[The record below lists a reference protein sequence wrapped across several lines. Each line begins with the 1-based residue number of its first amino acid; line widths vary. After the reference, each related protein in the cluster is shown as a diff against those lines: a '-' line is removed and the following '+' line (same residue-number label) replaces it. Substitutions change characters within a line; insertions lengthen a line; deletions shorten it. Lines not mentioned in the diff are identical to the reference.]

1 MPSSFQE
8 HLQYITK
15 YSLARTNRFQVII
28 PLPEQL
34 QPETS
39 NTEQDK
45 TSTFFGS
52 DVVKKVASYLNGPEL
67 TRGLEIMLESTDMP
81 GKNLATT
88 EIKYNGDFYKLPY
101 ANTYEAQSFTFRCSR
116 DMYEKNIIDDW
127 MNMIFNPATHAIGY
141 MDDYVTNIT
150 INQLNEQDE
159 IVYSV
164 ILKDAFPTLCSPLA
178 MSNED
183 KDTFAR
189 LQTEFM
195 YRRWQKAEENANISD
210 GVSSL
215 TQTPLGPIVAPVLSN
230 PAVQNAL
237 STVEDQTGLDLEGEA
252 VNIYNNIDS
261 IVKSTTGSSVNQSA
275 SVLEGMKAQIE
286 VNDKISNDQKG
297 TLINKVNDVLTNLRS

>member
-28 PLPEQL
+28 PLPDAIL
-34 QPETS
+34 PETS
-39 NTEQDK
+39 NTDQEK

-52 DVVKKVASYLNGPEL
+52 DVIKKVASYLNGPEL
-67 TRGLEIMLESTDMP
+67 SRGLEIMLESTDMP

-88 EIKYNGDFYKLPY
+88 EVKYNGDFYKVPY
-101 ANTYEAQSFTFRCSR
+101 TNTYEAQSFTFRCSR

-127 MNMIFNPATHAIGY
+127 MNLIFNPTTHEIGY
-141 MDDYVTNIT
+141 MDEYATNIT
-150 INQLNEQDE
+150 INQLNEQDQ

-164 ILKDAFPTLCSPLA
+164 ILKDAFPSLCSPVA

-189 LQTEFM
+189 LQVEFM
-195 YRRWQKAEENANISD
+195 YRRWQKQEESVD
-210 GVSSL
+210 DQGGVSSL

-237 STVEDQTGLDLEGEA
+237 SAFEDQTGLDLEGEA

-261 IVKSTTGSSVNQSA
+261 VLKNTTGSSVNQSA

-286 VNDKISNDQKG
+286 VNGNISDDQKG
-297 TLINKVNDVLTNLRS
+297 TLIDKVNDAITNLRS